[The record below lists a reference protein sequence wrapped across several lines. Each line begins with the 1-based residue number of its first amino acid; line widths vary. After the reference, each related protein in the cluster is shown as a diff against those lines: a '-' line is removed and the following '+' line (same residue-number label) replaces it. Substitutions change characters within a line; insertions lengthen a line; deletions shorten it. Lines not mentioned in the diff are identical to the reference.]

1 MPPRNISSTP
11 SLVPHSTK
19 SGVTLRA
26 SARGHTAT
34 IESPRMATA
43 PSSITRRCASMVTT
57 VPPVTSKSTLSL
69 ADAVEERTKAATQHI
84 SAENARFGQ
93 LLQEQNLFLFCIF
106 PLRAENP
113 TEMRNQRAAAT
124 VSQRS
129 RARPCLSGLQE
140 SPAHLHRI
148 PKRFGGRPRT
158 EASAHLYRLQPR
170 SLQIRARLLTRP

>member
-26 SARGHTAT
+26 SARGPTAT

-69 ADAVEERTKAATQHI
+69 ADAVEERTKAVRQHI
-84 SAENARFGQ
+84 SAENTRLGQ
-93 LLQEQNLFLFCIF
+93 LLQKQNLFLFCIF
-106 PLRAENP
+106 PL
-113 TEMRNQRAAAT
+113 
-124 VSQRS
+124 
-129 RARPCLSGLQE
+129 ARG
-140 SPAHLHRI
+140 
-148 PKRFGGRPRT
+148 K
-158 EASAHLYRLQPR
+158 
-170 SLQIRARLLTRP
+170 SLQKCGIKGPRQQFRSALARELASQV